1 MEHPSQVGKYKIEKF
16 LGGGMSNVYR
26 ATDTVLGRVVAIKI
40 LKDQSMADPE
50 AKARFLEEART
61 ASKLSHENIINVFD
75 FGEADG
81 KPFMVMEFLEGES
94 LRDAIK
100 HKALGAL
107 ERKLRIAIQVGRAI
121 DYIHTRKIIHRD
133 IKPEN
138 INVDLTG
145 KAKLM
150 DFGIAKSEGVSLT
163 RAGFTVGT
171 PFYMAPEQVL
181 GRPLTP
187 QADIYS
193 FGVVLFE
200 MLTGQK
206 PITEQTVEKIFQQ
219 VIYQPLPLEP
229 LQKAGVPQ
237 EVSDIIVRTTAKQVN
252 QRPLNLGVVCDELER
267 TINSG
272 SNLTGNE
279 TRMMRNPN
287 SGISNTSRIPNPPSQ
302 NNPPRPVIQAP
313 APMVR
318 PAEPVSSEPSA
329 GNLLKSPA
337 VLMVLGFVGML
348 LVVFLIYA
356 VLVRLKVL

>member
-26 ATDTVLGRVVAIKI
+26 ATDTILGRVVAIKI
-40 LKDQSMADPE
+40 LKDQAMADPE

-61 ASKLSHENIINVFD
+61 ASKLSHENIINVYD
-75 FGEADG
+75 FGEDAG
-81 KPFMVMEFLEGES
+81 RPFMVMEFLEGES

-100 HKALGAL
+100 RKSLGAL
-107 ERKLRIAIQVGRAI
+107 ERRLRIAIQVGRAI
-121 DYIHTRKIIHRD
+121 DYIHARKIIHRD

-181 GRPLTP
+181 GRPVTP

-193 FGVVLFE
+193 FGIVLYE

-229 LQKAGVPQ
+229 LQTAGVPQ
-237 EVSDIIVRTTAKQVN
+237 EVCDIIIRATAKQVN
-252 QRPLNLGVVCDELER
+252 QRPMNLGIVCDELER
-267 TINSG
+267 ALFSG
-272 SNLTGNE
+272 VTSQGSDQ
-279 TRMMRNPN
+279 TRLMQNPL
-287 SGISNTSRIPNPPSQ
+287 SGLSRPVQRPVQQPQ
-302 NNPPRPVIQAP
+302 APKPAAPRPQ
-313 APMVR
+313 
-318 PAEPVSSEPSA
+318 PSA
-329 GNLLKSPA
+329 APNRAQGESPNFFKSPVA
-337 VLMVLGFVGML
+337 LMVVGFFGML
-348 LVVFLIYA
+348 VLVFLVYF
-356 VLVRLKVL
+356 VLVRFRLL